1 MKIKI
6 LLKILLDVLKIKGLL
21 KYLYF
26 VEDLFVE
33 LCINIDIRDGLIN
46 GIFCIIKKLDF
57 WVEGFERCSIVWV
70 FFNSDDIGNKC

>member
-70 FFNSDDIGNKC
+70 LFNSDDIGNKC

>member
-57 WVEGFERCSIVWV
+57 RVEGFERCSIVWV
-70 FFNSDDIGNKC
+70 LFNSDDIGNKC